1 MKFKRKLIALLSVMC
16 VIFTTGCEKAP
27 EEVIKEN
34 EILNNAEIPSDKDNL
49 IEYATMDEIRASVDE
64 VIKNNTTNIQV
75 DKIHISEGK
84 TMPSYTVKL
93 KKAFDE
99 QDLVE
104 IDNLMTYLYGEYDN
118 TIGFDNASGFY
129 EDYDITSEQYW
140 FGKDDSGREMDILNY
155 HPANI
160 DVMQGGIL
168 LWSCG
173 WSYVVDSTVF
183 DYGNGNICSNEYLV
197 KEYFPLFGDEYGDDA
212 YILTDGKEM
221 KVSDAVKMVE
231 DFYNNKISVLTDNT
245 VSFRAQQVDVY
256 GDEGVHVISVYVQM
270 VDKNG
275 NNFDNRDFHMNLPE
289 SYNDGKTPYIFYHQC
304 KSDVTR
310 TDKLTDYCIEFV
322 PVMDEVINNGEEL
335 VSFESALNIL
345 SSRLATSAM
354 YEFDAIELKYY
365 MVAEA
370 EKDSL
375 PLDENGEPLQMGD
388 WYFKDE
394 IKVRPYWAFTDYD
407 MNTRHGSVSGGEYL
421 IDAVTGELYIY

>member
-1 MKFKRKLIALLSVMC
+1 MNFKRKLIALLSVMC

-34 EILNNAEIPSDKDNL
+34 EILNNAEIPSDRDNL

-93 KKAFDE
+93 KKAFEE

-118 TIGFDNASGFY
+118 TIVFDNASGFY

-183 DYGNGNICSNEYLV
+183 SKETSSLIKEAVSCS
-197 KEYFPLFGDEYGDDA
+197 
-212 YILTDGKEM
+212 
-221 KVSDAVKMVE
+221 
-231 DFYNNKISVLTDNT
+231 
-245 VSFRAQQVDVY
+245 
-256 GDEGVHVISVYVQM
+256 
-270 VDKNG
+270 
-275 NNFDNRDFHMNLPE
+275 
-289 SYNDGKTPYIFYHQC
+289 IFKY
-304 KSDVTR
+304 
-310 TDKLTDYCIEFV
+310 E
-322 PVMDEVINNGEEL
+322 
-335 VSFESALNIL
+335 NIL
-345 SSRLATSAM
+345 SLNC
-354 YEFDAIELKYY
+354 FIVIGKY
-365 MVAEA
+365 
-370 EKDSL
+370 KDSYQL
-375 PLDENGEPLQMGD
+375 VISDS
-388 WYFKDE
+388 K
-394 IKVRPYWAFTDYD
+394 I
-407 MNTRHGSVSGGEYL
+407 
-421 IDAVTGELYIY
+421 